1 MIKLRLS
8 LVLWPSLFL
17 VGCSIPVLESQLQQ
31 PASSQIVSSI
41 KAGKP
46 FAYDDYAKT
55 LAAYVDDQGLVN
67 YAALQQN
74 RETLDRFNATVAAVP
89 ANVYAGWSKPEQLAF
104 LMNAYNALT
113 LQAIIDQKPLKG
125 SIRDITGVWD
135 ITKFQVAGEKK
146 TLNDI
151 EHGTIRKVFN
161 EPRIHAALVCAAM
174 SCPILRNEPF
184 TSENLEAQLEDQVKT
199 WLARPASGFKIDRQ
213 NKQVFLSKIFDW
225 YGDDWKTSYTVAGK
239 FAGNEKE
246 RAVLNFISNY
256 LSPDD
261 KAYLE
266 KGDYQVQYLGYDW
279 GLNKQ

>member
-1 MIKLRLS
+1 MKLRVS
-8 LVLWPSLFL
+8 LVLLPSMFL
-17 VGCSIPVLESQLQQ
+17 ISCSLPALESQLQQ

-46 FAYDDYAKT
+46 FLYEDYAKT
-55 LAAYVDDQGLVN
+55 LKAYVNDEGLVN

-74 RETLDRFNATVAAVP
+74 RESLDRFNATVAAVP
-89 ANVYAGWSKPEQLAF
+89 ADVYAGWSEPEKLAF
-104 LMNAYNALT
+104 LMNAYNSLT

-151 EHGTIRKVFN
+151 EHGTIRKSFN

-174 SCPILRNEPF
+174 SCPILRNEPY
-184 TSENLEAQLEDQVKT
+184 TSEKVEAQLDEQVKT
-199 WLARPASGFKIDRQ
+199 WLAQPESGFKIDRQ
-213 NKQVFLSKIFDW
+213 NKAVFLSKIFDW
-225 YGDDWKTSYTVAGK
+225 YGDDWKPSYAVEGK
-239 FAGNEKE
+239 FGGNEKE

-256 LSPDD
+256 LSPED

-266 KGDYQVQYLGYDW
+266 QGDYQVKYLGYDW
-279 GLNKQ
+279 ALNKQ